1 MSKLLPALVAAAFV
15 TATFSTFAAAEEQSG
30 APGVEQ
36 AANPM
41 DQDGQGDAQSSSTEN
56 TDQDDVTSPV
66 PAGDGRSDNQ

>member
-1 MSKLLPALVAAAFV
+1 MSKLLPALVAAALV
-15 TATFSTFAAAEEQSG
+15 TLTPSAFAADEEQ
-30 APGVEQ
+30 PGTPSVEQ

-66 PAGDGRSDNQ
+66 PTGDGRSDNQ